1 MLIKGPLVFLLFF
14 FCSFL
19 NAELKIQHWAT
30 ENGARV
36 YFVENHDLPML
47 DIEVSFQAGSSRDS
61 VDKNGLASITNH
73 LMISGSGGIN
83 ERDLSN
89 RFTDIGAQLN
99 SLFDRDK
106 SSFSLRTLSEKS
118 KQAIELFKLVLQKP
132 DFKEN
137 ILEREKRRYIAN
149 ISQAQTMP
157 ESIAYKAFMYA
168 LYGDHP
174 YGLPESGKI
183 ETLIKINSGDLIKFY
198 KQHYLANQATIVIV
212 GDLTRTE
219 AEKVSKELIDELP
232 VDFSVNKIPLV
243 EDSKKSETRISHPAK
258 QAHLYFGS
266 PVLKRGDPDFF
277 PLYVGNHIL
286 GGSGFGSRLTNEIRE
301 GKGLVYSVYSYFVP
315 LAQAGPFQIGL
326 QTKKEQIDEALKLVK
341 SIIVKFIQKGPSRK
355 ELQAAKDNIIGGFPL
370 RLDSNKKILSYI
382 SMMAFYN
389 YPLDYLKTFSEK
401 INVVTI
407 EEIKSAFQRRV
418 DMNKFS
424 IVIVGVD

>member
-61 VDKNGLASITNH
+61 VDKNGLASLTNH

-132 DFKEN
+132 DFKED
-137 ILEREKRRYIAN
+137 ILEREKKRYIAN

-183 ETLIKINSGDLIKFY
+183 ETLIKIKSGDLTKFY
-198 KQHYLANQATIVIV
+198 KQHYLANQVTIVIV

-219 AEKVSKELIDELP
+219 AEKVSKELIEELP
-232 VDFSVNKIPLV
+232 VDFGVNKIPLV
-243 EDSKKSETRISHPAK
+243 EESKKSETKISHPAK
-258 QAHLYFGS
+258 QAHFDFGY
-266 PVLKRGDPDFF
+266 PVMKRGDADFF

-341 SIIVKFIQKGPSRK
+341 SIIVKFIQEGPNRK

-401 INVVTI
+401 VNAVTI